1 MRSAICLGGLLFCA
15 AVGAVTFISGC
26 SSNATK
32 PPVMASTAKTDCHA
46 ECAVCKANAD
56 LACVDVTVD
65 DQTPRYDYNGKT
77 YYFCSNSCRDE
88 FAKNPAKYAS
98 AK

>member
-1 MRSAICLGGLLFCA
+1 MRSVICGLLFCA
-15 AVGAVTFISGC
+15 AVGGISLVSGC

-32 PPVMASTAKTDCHA
+32 QPVMASSTANTASHA

-65 DQTPRYDYNGKT
+65 DQTPRCDYNGKT

-88 FAKNPAKYAS
+88 FAKDPAKYVS